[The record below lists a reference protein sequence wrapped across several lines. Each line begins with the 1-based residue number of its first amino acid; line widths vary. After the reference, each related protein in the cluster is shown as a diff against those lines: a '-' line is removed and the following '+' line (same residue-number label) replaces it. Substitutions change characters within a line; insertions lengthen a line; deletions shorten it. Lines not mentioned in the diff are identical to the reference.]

1 MTKLVRLWWYCV
13 TLLDRPSLDV
23 NGVPEHVGCRG
34 VGNWTRCGIGD
45 QDAIY
50 LEPDEEDEELEDEL
64 TESAELAR
72 AGLERSL

>member
-1 MTKLVRLWWYCV
+1 MHDNVGTFVVVLCNFARQTEARCNV
-13 TLLDRPSLDV
+13 
-23 NGVPEHVGCRG
+23 VPEHVG
-34 VGNWTRCGIGD
+34 VEAGNWTRCGIGD
-45 QDAIY
+45 QDAIH